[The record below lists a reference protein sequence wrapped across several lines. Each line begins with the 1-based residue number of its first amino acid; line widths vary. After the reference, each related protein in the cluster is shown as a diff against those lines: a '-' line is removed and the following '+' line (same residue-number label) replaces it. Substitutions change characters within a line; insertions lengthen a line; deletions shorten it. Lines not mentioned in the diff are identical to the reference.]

1 MEENFKNLNKQIASF
16 ILVSFAL
23 TGSSAAAENTQNSAA
38 EVKASARQEMMLMYA
53 APGYFKKEKIVT
65 PRNNQIMMKYAAPE
79 FRPQNTKKESWWQ
92 KFLNKF
98 KGVNK

>member
-23 TGSSAAAENTQNSAA
+23 TGSSAAAENTQNSAV
-38 EVKASARQEMMLMYA
+38 EVKESTRQEMMLMYA

-65 PRNNQIMMKYAAPE
+65 PKNQIMMKYAAPE
-79 FRPQNTKKESWWQ
+79 FRTINSKQENWWQ

-98 KGVNK
+98 KKKN